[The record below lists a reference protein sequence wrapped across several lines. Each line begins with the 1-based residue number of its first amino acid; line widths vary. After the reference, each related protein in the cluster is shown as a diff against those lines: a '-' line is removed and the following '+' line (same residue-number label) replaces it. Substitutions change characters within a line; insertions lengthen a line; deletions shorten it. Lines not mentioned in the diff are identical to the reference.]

1 MDGKLL
7 FSIFSILVTYYISDI
22 TEFQRLSGHLCVK
35 IKMAQTRSKS
45 NARTEEDVPATPL
58 EEGMSTPALS
68 LSVPGY
74 PSLDRVECSANKL
87 GATTAFLLSGQ
98 MIEANVCVL
107 GHTVYLGMDK

>member
-1 MDGKLL
+1 MDGILL
-7 FSIFSILVTYYISDI
+7 FSIFFILVTYYISDI
-22 TEFQRLSGHLCVK
+22 PEFQLLSGHLCVK

-45 NARTEEDVPATPL
+45 NARTEEVPATPF
-58 EEGMSTPALS
+58 EEGTSTPALS
-68 LSVPGY
+68 PTVPGY